1 MTIGGSSV
9 PPAGWE
15 GDLHRRQELA
25 LADVAERGPA
35 ALAELLLAAM
45 EHDPAVS
52 RLTIGPLLRA
62 LPGIEWLSARDLMV
76 RAGIPDE
83 ATPLVALDQAQRSA
97 LAQELAQLR
106 RPGRTG

>member
-1 MTIGGSSV
+1 MTISGSSV
-9 PPAGWE
+9 PPADRE

-35 ALAELLLAAM
+35 AVAGFLLAAM
-45 EHDPAVS
+45 EHDPAAA

-76 RAGIPDE
+76 RAGISDG
-83 ATPLVALDQAQRSA
+83 ATPLALLDQAQRSA
-97 LAQELAQLR
+97 LAHELAQLR
-106 RPGRTG
+106 RPGMPG